1 MQLSVYVLGREV
13 ATLEQSGDF
22 KSVLTYH
29 PHVAA
34 DDFVSLTMPVR
45 LESYVWDDQLPPV
58 LQMNLPEG
66 YLLQVLQEQ
75 FGPHIG
81 ASPIALLSVI
91 GRNMVGRLQV
101 AAPGAQL
108 NEPAQPIEVAAL
120 LKGDN
125 SEAAF
130 AALVRQHAT
139 SGVSGVVPK
148 FLDAQTTAASYQA
161 ETSPRTVQAEPVEA
175 LHPLRAPL
183 APHQKASLTTRRH
196 IIKGSSAQLPFVALN
211 EHLCMQVARRVMP
224 AALTEVSDDGQALV
238 VHRFDVDEHGQPLW
252 GMEDFCSLLGLR
264 PAAKY
269 DTTWERIAKAVR
281 DHVPGA
287 QRLATFR
294 QLATTLLLTY
304 ALRNADCHAK
314 NLALLYTSRANA
326 HLSPAYD
333 MLTTSVY
340 PGFQHNPPAIDFMGK
355 RTWAPGKN
363 LQKFIAATFGIQ
375 PKEQQHMVQA
385 ISDAVAD
392 VAPQV
397 RQAMAQHP
405 GFEDIGKRM
414 LMAWAEGVQGL
425 RDARVYAV
433 GDWNAGEAFAGFSAP
448 PKLVADQRKIGRS
461 PFWASDNLAN
471 RTASSHLNQS
481 SK

>member
-13 ATLEQSGDF
+13 ATLEPSGDF
-22 KSVLTYH
+22 KSVLSYH
-29 PHVAA
+29 PGVAT

-45 LESYVWDDQLPPV
+45 TESYVWDDQLPPV

-81 ASPIALLSVI
+81 ASPAALLSVI

-101 AAPGAQL
+101 AAPGATL
-108 NEPAQPIEVAAL
+108 DEPAKPIEVAAL

-130 AALVRQHAT
+130 ATLVREHAT

-148 FLDAQTTAASYQA
+148 FLDSQS
-161 ETSPRTVQAEPVEA
+161 EDV
-175 LHPLRAPL
+175 LPLGAH
-183 APHQKASLTTRRH
+183 AKASLVTRRH
-196 IIKGSSAQLPFVALN
+196 IVKGSSARLPFVALN

-224 AALTEVSDDGQALV
+224 TAYTQVSDDGQALV
-238 VHRFDVDEHGQPLW
+238 VHRFDVDANGQPHW

-281 DHVPGA
+281 DHVPGP
-287 QRLATFR
+287 QRLETFR
-294 QLATTLLLTY
+294 QLAMTLLLTY

-314 NLALLYTSRANA
+314 NLALLYTSRADV

-340 PGFQHNPPAIDFMGK
+340 AGFQHNPPGIEFMGK
-355 RTWAPGKN
+355 KTWLPGKN
-363 LQKFIAATFGIQ
+363 LQKFIAATFGIP
-375 PKEQQHMVQA
+375 PKEQLHMVQA

-392 VAPQV
+392 VGRDV
-397 RQAMAQHP
+397 RQAMIEHP
-405 GFEDIGKRM
+405 GFEEVGKRM
-414 LMAWAEGVQGL
+414 LLAWAEGVQGL
-425 RDARVYAV
+425 RDERVYAV
-433 GDWNAGEAFAGFSAP
+433 GDWAAGEAFAGFSAP
-448 PKLVADQRKIGRS
+448 PKLTAKTEKIGRS
-461 PFWASDNLAN
+461 PLLGE
-471 RTASSHLNQS
+471 R
-481 SK
+481 

>member
-1 MQLSVYVLGREV
+1 MELSVHVLGREV
-13 ATLEQSGDF
+13 ATLAQSGDF
-22 KSVLTYH
+22 KSVLSYH
-29 PHVAA
+29 PQVAS
-34 DDFVSLTMPVR
+34 DDLVSLTMPVR
-45 LESYVWDDQLPPV
+45 TESYVWDDQLPPV

-66 YLLQVLQEQ
+66 YLLQVLQGQ

-101 AAPGAQL
+101 AAPGAALDQ
-108 NEPAQPIEVAAL
+108 PAKPIEVAAL

-130 AALVRQHAT
+130 AALVREHAT

-148 FLDAQTTAASYQA
+148 FLDAQA
-161 ETSPRTVQAEPVEA
+161 EDG
-175 LHPLRAPL
+175 APL
-183 APHQKASLTTRRH
+183 ALHQKASLITRRH

-211 EHLCMQVARRVMP
+211 EHLCMQVASRVMP
-224 AALTEVSDDGQALV
+224 TAKTDVSDDGQALV
-238 VHRFDVDEHGQPLW
+238 VHRFDVDEHGQAHW

-287 QRLATFR
+287 QRLDTYR

-314 NLALLYTSRANA
+314 NLALLYTSRADV
-326 HLSPAYD
+326 HLSPTYD
-333 MLTTSVY
+333 MLTTNVY
-340 PGFQHNPPAIDFMGK
+340 AGFQHNPPGIEFMGK
-355 RTWAPGKN
+355 KTWAHGKN
-363 LQKFIAATFGIQ
+363 LQRFIATTFGIQ
-375 PKEQQHMVQA
+375 PKEQQHLVQA

-392 VAPQV
+392 VGPLV
-397 RQAMAQHP
+397 RQAMALHP
-405 GFEDIGKRM
+405 GFNDIGKRM
-414 LMAWAEGVQGL
+414 LLAWAEGVQGL
-425 RDARVYAV
+425 RDQRVYAV
-433 GDWNAGEAFAGFSAP
+433 GEWAPGDAFAGFSVPA
-448 PKLVADQRKIGRS
+448 KLKAEPTKIGRS
-461 PFWASDNLAN
+461 PLMGK
-471 RTASSHLNQS
+471 R
-481 SK
+481 

>member
-1 MQLSVYVLGREV
+1 MQLAVSVLGREV
-13 ATLEQSGDF
+13 ATLEQAGDF
-22 KSVLTYH
+22 KSVLTYY
-29 PHVAA
+29 PQVAV

-45 LESYVWDDQLPPV
+45 TESYVWDDQLPPV

-81 ASPIALLSVI
+81 ASPMALLSVI

-101 AAPGAQL
+101 AAPGADL
-108 NEPAQPIEVAAL
+108 SEPAKPIEVAAL

-148 FLDAQTTAASYQA
+148 FLDAQTDSV
-161 ETSPRTVQAEPVEA
+161 S
-175 LHPLRAPL
+175 PL
-183 APHQKASLTTRRH
+183 ALHQKASVITRRH

-211 EHLCMQVARRVMP
+211 EHLCMQVASRVMP
-224 AALTEVSDDGQALV
+224 TAQTEISDDGQALV
-238 VHRFDVDEHGQPLW
+238 VHRFDVDEHGQPHW

-281 DHVPGA
+281 DHVPGTK
-287 QRLATFR
+287 RLETYR
-294 QLATTLLLTY
+294 QLTTTLLLTY

-314 NLALLYTSRANA
+314 NLALLYTSRADV
-326 HLSPAYD
+326 HLSPTYD

-340 PGFQHNPPAIDFMGK
+340 GGFQHNPPAIEFMGK
-355 RTWAPGKN
+355 KTWAPGKN

-375 PKEQQHMVQA
+375 PKEQQQMVQA

-392 VAPQV
+392 VGPLV

-405 GFEDIGKRM
+405 GFEDVGKRM
-414 LMAWAEGVQGL
+414 LMAWAEGVRGL
-425 RDARVYAV
+425 RDQRVYSV
-433 GDWNAGEAFAGFSAP
+433 GNWTSGAAFEAFSPP
-448 PKLVADQRKIGRS
+448 PKQKSPSARIGES
-461 PFWASDNLAN
+461 PLLGK
-471 RTASSHLNQS
+471 R
-481 SK
+481 

>member
-108 NEPAQPIEVAAL
+108 DDPAQPIEVAAL

-148 FLDAQTTAASYQA
+148 FLDAQTT
-161 ETSPRTVQAEPVEA
+161 SPTVQAELVEA
-175 LHPLRAPL
+175 LRQPHPALG
-183 APHQKASLTTRRH
+183 PHSKASLTTRRH
-196 IIKGSSAQLPFVALN
+196 IIKGSSAQLPYVALN

-224 AALTEVSDDGQALV
+224 AAQTEVSDDGQALV

-340 PGFQHNPPAIDFMGK
+340 AGFQHNPPAIDFMGK

-433 GDWNAGEAFAGFSAP
+433 GEWQAGAAFEGFSAP
-448 PKLVADQRKIGRS
+448 PKLVSSQEKIGRL
-461 PFWASDNLAN
+461 PLLGQ
-471 RTASSHLNQS
+471 R
-481 SK
+481 

>member
-1 MQLSVYVLGREV
+1 MKLSVYVMGRNV

-22 KSVLTYH
+22 KSVLAYNAQTVDSA
-29 PHVAA
+29 P

-45 LESYVWDDQLPPV
+45 TESYVWDDQLPPV

-101 AAPGAQL
+101 AAPDAEL
-108 NEPAQPIEVAAL
+108 SEPAKPVEVAAL

-130 AALVRQHAT
+130 AALVREHAT

-148 FLDAQTTAASYQA
+148 FLDAQA
-161 ETSPRTVQAEPVEA
+161 EDGTPLA
-175 LHPLRAPL
+175 LH
-183 APHQKASLTTRRH
+183 KKSSVITRRH

-211 EHLCMQVARRVMP
+211 EHLCMQVASRVMP
-224 AALTEVSDDGQALV
+224 TAKTEVSDDGQALV
-238 VHRFDVDEHGQPLW
+238 VHRFDVDEHGRPHW

-264 PAAKY
+264 PSAKY

-281 DHVPGA
+281 DHVPGS
-287 QRLATFR
+287 QRLDTYR
-294 QLATTLLLTY
+294 QLAITLLLTY

-314 NLALLYTSRANA
+314 NLALLYTSRADV

-340 PGFQHNPPAIDFMGK
+340 AGFQHNPPGIEFMGK
-355 RTWAPGKN
+355 KTWAPGKN

-392 VAPQV
+392 VGPLV

-425 RDARVYAV
+425 RDQRVYAV
-433 GDWNAGEAFAGFSAP
+433 GEWVAGDAFEGFSPP
-448 PKLVADQRKIGRS
+448 PKLATDTNKIGRS
-461 PFWASDNLAN
+461 PLLGK
-471 RTASSHLNQS
+471 R
-481 SK
+481 

>member
-13 ATLEQSGDF
+13 ATLEQAGDF
-22 KSVLTYH
+22 KSVLSYH
-29 PHVAA
+29 PQVAA

-45 LESYVWDDQLPPV
+45 TESYAWDDQLPPV

-108 NEPAQPIEVAAL
+108 HEPAKPVEVAAL

-125 SEAAF
+125 SEVAF
-130 AALVRQHAT
+130 AALVREHAT

-148 FLDAQTTAASYQA
+148 FLATPLDAT
-161 ETSPRTVQAEPVEA
+161 
-175 LHPLRAPL
+175 APL
-183 APHQKASLTTRRH
+183 ALPAKASLVTRRH
-196 IIKGSSAQLPFVALN
+196 IIKGSSSQLPFVALN
-211 EHLCMQVARRVMP
+211 EHLCMQVASRVMP
-224 AALTEVSDDGQALV
+224 AAPTQVSDDGQALV
-238 VHRFDVDEHGQPLW
+238 VQRFDVDANGQPHW
-252 GMEDFCSLLGLR
+252 GMEDFCSLLALR

-269 DTTWERIAKAVR
+269 DTTWERIARAVR
-281 DHVPGA
+281 DHVPGP
-287 QRLATFR
+287 QRLPTYR

-314 NLALLYTSRANA
+314 NLALLYTSRADV

-340 PGFQHNPPAIDFMGK
+340 AGFQHNPPAIEFMGK
-355 RTWAPGKN
+355 KTWAPGKN

-392 VAPQV
+392 VAPLV

-405 GFEDIGKRM
+405 GFEDVGKRM
-414 LMAWAEGVQGL
+414 LLAWAEGVRGL
-425 RDARVYAV
+425 RDQRVYAV
-433 GDWNAGEAFAGFSAP
+433 GEWTAGDALTDFSPP
-448 PKLVADQRKIGRS
+448 PKQKTETAKIGRS
-461 PFWASDNLAN
+461 PLLGQ
-471 RTASSHLNQS
+471 R
-481 SK
+481 

>member
-1 MQLSVYVLGREV
+1 MKLSVYVMGRNV

-22 KSVLTYH
+22 KSVLAYNADTS
-29 PHVAA
+29 P

-45 LESYVWDDQLPPV
+45 TESYVWDDQLPPV

-101 AAPGAQL
+101 AAPGAEL
-108 NEPAQPIEVAAL
+108 SEPAKPVEVAAL

-130 AALVRQHAT
+130 AALVREHAT

-148 FLDAQTTAASYQA
+148 FLDAQD
-161 ETSPRTVQAEPVEA
+161 EDG
-175 LHPLRAPL
+175 APL
-183 APHQKASLTTRRH
+183 ALHKKASLVTRRH

-211 EHLCMQVARRVMP
+211 EHLCMQVASRVMP
-224 AALTEVSDDGQALV
+224 TAKTEVSDDGQALV
-238 VHRFDVDEHGQPLW
+238 VHRFDVDQHGQPHW

-281 DHVPGA
+281 DHVPGG
-287 QRLATFR
+287 QRLETYR

-314 NLALLYTSRANA
+314 NLALLYTSRADV

-340 PGFQHNPPAIDFMGK
+340 AGFQHNPPGIEFMGK
-355 RTWAPGKN
+355 KTWAPGKN

-392 VAPQV
+392 VGPLV

-425 RDARVYAV
+425 RDQRVYALGEWTA
-433 GDWNAGEAFAGFSAP
+433 GDAFEGFSPP
-448 PKLVADQRKIGRS
+448 PKLTADNNKIGRS
-461 PFWASDNLAN
+461 PLLGK
-471 RTASSHLNQS
+471 R
-481 SK
+481 

>member
-13 ATLEQSGDF
+13 ATLAQSGDF

-29 PHVAA
+29 PLVAA

-45 LESYVWDDQLPPV
+45 LESYAWDDQLPPV

-81 ASPIALLSVI
+81 ASPIALLSVV
-91 GRNMVGRLQV
+91 GRNMVGRVQV

-108 NEPAQPIEVAAL
+108 HEPAQPIEVAAL

-125 SEAAF
+125 AEAAF

-139 SGVSGVVPK
+139 SGVSGLVPK
-148 FLDAQTTAASYQA
+148 FLDAQTNEDNGS
-161 ETSPRTVQAEPVEA
+161 
-175 LHPLRAPL
+175 PL
-183 APHQKASLTTRRH
+183 AQHKKASLVTRRH
-196 IIKGSSAQLPFVALN
+196 IIKGSSAKLPFVALN
-211 EHLCMQVARRVMP
+211 EHLCMQVASRVMP
-224 AALTEVSDDGQALV
+224 TAKTDISDDGQALV
-238 VHRFDVDEHGQPLW
+238 IHRFDVDEHGQPHW

-281 DHVPGA
+281 DHVPGT
-287 QRLATFR
+287 QRLATYR
-294 QLATTLLLTY
+294 QLAYTLLLTY

-314 NLALLYTSRANA
+314 NLALLYTSRADA
-326 HLSPAYD
+326 HLSPTYD

-340 PGFQHNPPAIDFMGK
+340 AGFQHNPPGIEFMGK
-355 RTWAPGKN
+355 KTWLPGKN
-363 LQKFIAATFGIQ
+363 LQRFVAATFGIQ
-375 PKEQQHMVQA
+375 PKEQGQMVEA

-392 VAPQV
+392 VGPVV

-405 GFEDIGKRM
+405 GFVDIGKRM

-425 RDARVYAV
+425 RDQRVYAV
-433 GDWNAGEAFAGFSAP
+433 GEWQAGEAFEGVSAP
-448 PKLVADQRKIGRS
+448 SKLASSTARIGRS
-461 PFWASDNLAN
+461 PLLGE
-471 RTASSHLNQS
+471 R
-481 SK
+481 